1 MCFVASVTAPQLAT
15 ISFLLFANFFDSPSS
30 DHKLSFDLLTMIC
43 KRYLRESQ
51 IGEEEDILKIC
62 QRLFFRGQIPKY
74 GTGQTRNMFIHCC
87 CCKDM
92 LLYCLVNFQV
102 YGVGCGFTIREVVLS
117 VNLKLVKF
125 VEITKVF

>member
-62 QRLFFRGQIPKY
+62 QRLFFSGDKY
-74 GTGQTRNMFIHCC
+74 PNMAQGRLEICLFIVVVAKICC
-87 CCKDM
+87 SI
-92 LLYCLVNFQV
+92 V
-102 YGVGCGFTIREVVLS
+102 
-117 VNLKLVKF
+117 
-125 VEITKVF
+125 